1 MMNPNNIFE
10 LIPKSLDKELV
21 ETLIQ
26 QGDVKI
32 ERIVSTGQ
40 SSPEFGWY
48 DQLFAEW
55 VMVLSGE
62 AIIAFEGGED
72 CHLVAGSYLNIP
84 AHTKHK
90 VKWTSPTVETVWLT
104 VHYPAD

>member
-1 MMNPNNIFE
+1 MNPNNIFE
-10 LIPKSLDKELV
+10 LIPTNIDKEFV

-26 QGDVKI
+26 QGDMKI

-48 DQLFAEW
+48 DQPLAEW

-62 AIIAFEGGED
+62 AIIVFEDGED

-90 VKWTSPTVETVWLT
+90 VKWTSPMVETVWLA
-104 VHYPAD
+104 VHYPTN